1 MSQRETT
8 NPNTVLTDEGAIVGV
23 DLGKTVFQLCIA
35 DSRWRVVDAKR
46 LSRPQFEQFFVNRN
60 VARVVMEACATAHH
74 WARWL
79 QGLGIQ
85 VQLIPAQYVRAYVRR
100 NKTDAADA
108 AALLEAARC
117 ADIRPVR
124 VKSVEQQ
131 ALQTLHRTRAIWV
144 ATRTARINA
153 SCVVRRTSI
162 PSANCASALDEQQQA
177 EAIAVVQA
185 ATRIGCLDGFD
196 GRSV

>member
-1 MSQRETT
+1 MSQPQTT
-8 NPNTVLTDEGAIVGV
+8 KFSTVLKEESAIVGV

-35 DSRWRVVDAKR
+35 DNHWRVVDAKR
-46 LSRPQFEQFFVNRN
+46 LSRLQFEHFFVNRN
-60 VARVVMEACATAHH
+60 VSLVVMEACATAHH

-131 ALQTLHRTRAIWV
+131 ALQTLRRTRAIWV
-144 ATRTARINA
+144 PTRTPGSTHCA
-153 SCVVRRTSI
+153 
-162 PSANCASALDEQQQA
+162 ASAASSASPSRKAPAAGSISSPRSSPTRSRRCLSCC
-177 EAIAVVQA
+177 AVP
-185 ATRIGCLDGFD
+185 
-196 GRSV
+196 